1 MGQTL
6 TLEERETI
14 ITFDETPE
22 KAVIFTYNKTW
33 QQHLEKKLG
42 LKPVMNNGYGG
53 REYHIDKKL
62 VRPPRVPV
70 RFSGET
76 KQKMIER
83 LHRGRPQKPPNS
95 AGNAC
100 QQGRSP
106 AKGGKGV

>member
-14 ITFDETPE
+14 ITFDETPA

-53 REYHIDKKL
+53 REYHIDKNRI
-62 VRPPRVPV
+62 RPPRSPV
-70 RFSGET
+70 KFSAET

-95 AGNAC
+95 AGNAS
-100 QQGRSP
+100 QQGKSP
-106 AKGGKGV
+106 AKRVKEV